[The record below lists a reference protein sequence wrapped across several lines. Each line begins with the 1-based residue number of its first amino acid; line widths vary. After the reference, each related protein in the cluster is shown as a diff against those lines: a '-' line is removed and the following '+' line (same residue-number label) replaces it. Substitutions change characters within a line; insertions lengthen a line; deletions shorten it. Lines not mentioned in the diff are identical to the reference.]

1 MNSTSRTG
9 DLHLATVQILTTAA
23 RRQRAD
29 GTQRDF
35 ADFLA
40 QVLASTAAN
49 LGGPEQLLAGRS
61 GSWEAS
67 LVESLL
73 QGTMSDDPAL
83 WLHFRTEPIVVPL
96 NVAELV
102 ENPYDHPGLLHLD
115 DALAGCDERHEHD
128 DDEGLGGYEHELS
141 VIATRY
147 VQEFALYGERFT
159 SAVRAAA
166 AEIDGLTVP
175 VRVHVDADPLS
186 EWWTD
191 RATNNPSPYD
201 DDELVVQLW
210 QVAHDSVPLPNVDIR
225 PISELSDIDAGS
237 SSRTRGH

>member
-1 MNSTSRTG
+1 MNSISRTR
-9 DLHLATVQILTTAA
+9 DLHIATVQVLTTAA
-23 RRQRAD
+23 RRPRAD
-29 GTQRDF
+29 GTQHDF
-35 ADFLA
+35 ADFIA
-40 QVLASTAAN
+40 QVLASTAAK

-61 GSWEAS
+61 GSWEAC

-83 WLHFRTEPIVVPL
+83 WLHFRTEPIVVPH
-96 NVAELV
+96 NVAELID
-102 ENPYDHPGLLHLD
+102 NPCEHPGLLHLD
-115 DALAGCDERHEHD
+115 DALAACDERHE
-128 DDEGLGGYEHELS
+128 DDEDWGGYEHELS

-147 VQEFALYGERFT
+147 VQEFALYGEQFT

-201 DDELVVQLW
+201 DDGLVVQLW
-210 QVAHDSVPLPNVDIR
+210 QVAHDSVPLPNVDIQ
-225 PISELSDIDAGS
+225 PISELSDLDVGS
-237 SSRTRGH
+237 SNRTRGH